1 MLLSLR
7 QNPFLTLQKSRGVS
21 VTRVFCDHSCFS
33 SMAMGAMAALHGLAW
48 CLGSLQ
54 KLPQSCRA
62 VRTGLK
68 DNPLCYCEARM
79 WLIAIRIHIFPPCV
93 KSLYVSYN
101 HHFWASSQ
109 PQNRFSFTISGSHLA
124 NIPMKVES
132 SKSTPF
138 SRHVVILL
146 FCTKHGSWSVLSR
159 GITYGTAIIGV
170 ATAALIT
177 IFKKRLSHRCT
188 TVPNRNPAGSTL
200 LMHHRRSC
208 PHHLHP
214 FLL

>member
-159 GITYGTAIIGV
+159 GITYHPALV
-170 ATAALIT
+170 EAAP
-177 IFKKRLSHRCT
+177 RH
-188 TVPNRNPAGSTL
+188 
-200 LMHHRRSC
+200 
-208 PHHLHP
+208 
-214 FLL
+214 

>member
-1 MLLSLR
+1 
-7 QNPFLTLQKSRGVS
+7 
-21 VTRVFCDHSCFS
+21 
-33 SMAMGAMAALHGLAW
+33 MAMGAMAALHGLAW

-79 WLIAIRIHIFPPCV
+79 WLIAIRIHTFPPCV
-93 KSLYVSYN
+93 KSPYVSYN

-109 PQNRFSFTISGSHLA
+109 PQNRFPFAISGNPLA
-124 NIPMKVES
+124 STPMKVES

-138 SRHVVILL
+138 SRHVIILL

-159 GITYGTAIIGV
+159 GITYQFGFFDSIVFWALENAITTTKNDLFQTNSLSRKRHNRFTKKQCMGVEKPCACAKYPGAKFTIG
-170 ATAALIT
+170 ANL
-177 IFKKRLSHRCT
+177 
-188 TVPNRNPAGSTL
+188 
-200 LMHHRRSC
+200 
-208 PHHLHP
+208 
-214 FLL
+214 

>member
-1 MLLSLR
+1 LSSMLLSLR

-159 GITYGTAIIGV
+159 GITYRPLGLCRVPLGFCLV
-170 ATAALIT
+170 
-177 IFKKRLSHRCT
+177 R
-188 TVPNRNPAGSTL
+188 TVPQINL
-200 LMHHRRSC
+200 LLFGQT
-208 PHHLHP
+208 HLLLCRCCDLCTALRHCL
-214 FLL
+214 FLC

>member
-1 MLLSLR
+1 
-7 QNPFLTLQKSRGVS
+7 
-21 VTRVFCDHSCFS
+21 
-33 SMAMGAMAALHGLAW
+33 MAMGAMAALHGLAW

-159 GITYGTAIIGV
+159 GITYLMRLDCPQ
-170 ATAALIT
+170 AAYLGLLLHHWTYLLCQSQMHSVGEVMLPLILKHFFIRLHVCSFAASHGIT
-177 IFKKRLSHRCT
+177 SIF
-188 TVPNRNPAGSTL
+188 
-200 LMHHRRSC
+200 
-208 PHHLHP
+208 
-214 FLL
+214 FI